1 MNQSSPAVRSSRTA
15 LVTGAAQGIGEGVA
29 TRLVAEGVR
38 HLVLLDVD
46 ERGLERTAAALGAQA
61 DGVRVETVTSDLV
74 DIERSCAR
82 IDEALERAG
91 RLDILVNAAG
101 ITSRGGLDD
110 ITLETFDR
118 LMAINVRAPLF
129 VTQAARPYLSRGATV
144 VNVTS
149 MLAYGGPPFLLG
161 YSASKAALV
170 ALTKGAANTL
180 KWDGIRVFGINLGW
194 TLTPSEQRVQTE
206 VHGLADDWADTVG
219 AKQPFGRLLMPEDP
233 AALVAFLVSEDARM
247 MTGAIIDLD
256 QFVAGTVDDNPG
268 AST

>member
-1 MNQSSPAVRSSRTA
+1 MNQSSPTARSRRTA
-15 LVTGAAQGIGEGVA
+15 LVTGAAQGIGEAVA

-38 HLVLLDVD
+38 HLVLLDID
-46 ERGLERTAAALGAQA
+46 ERGLERTAAALEKQA
-61 DGVRVETVTSDLV
+61 DGVSVEAVTSDLV
-74 DIERSCAR
+74 DIERSCER
-82 IDEALERAG
+82 IGEALERAG
-91 RLDILVNAAG
+91 SLDILVNAAG

-129 VTQAARPYLSRGATV
+129 VTQTARPYLGRGAAV

-180 KWDGIRVFGINLGW
+180 KRDGIRVFGINLGW
-194 TLTPSEQRVQTE
+194 TLTDPPSRGSGYVPHTYRLWPVSEHQPQQTE
-206 VHGLADDWADTVG
+206 LFLAGISTQDKEDYKQIRVDRWKQKKAWRNSVVTHGANV
-219 AKQPFGRLLMPEDP
+219 P
-233 AALVAFLVSEDARM
+233 VS
-247 MTGAIIDLD
+247 I
-256 QFVAGTVDDNPG
+256 
-268 AST
+268 